1 MWGRIAQTFQRRTMA
16 TAPQDPIQKLFV
28 DQLKKASAKVYKSGA
43 VSKTALPP
51 IHMKRREERGD
62 EERERE
68 GTL

>member
-43 VSKTALPP
+43 SDKRVIETLVSKRPALA
-51 IHMKRREERGD
+51 K
-62 EERERE
+62 
-68 GTL
+68 